1 MFSKYIVPALCA
13 SNLLGVV
20 AAANHHRH
28 MHKRDYIATEVEVV
42 TDIVTV
48 YVTEGDLPTPAPA
61 PAPAPASSAKPFAA
75 AADRPSYEGEHK
87 GKHHGGAAAPS
98 PATTTT
104 PVAPVVAPSPPVEQA
119 PAPQPTTMVTATKA
133 APSPEQ
139 PEVSVPTQAAI
150 VAPAPI
156 ASQVSS
162 AVSSAVSQAAPASQS
177 KGGKRGLAYNDA
189 KLVSNICS
197 SSNKFSWAY
206 NWGSHS
212 DGLEAPV
219 TYIPTLW
226 GPQPEHSNGWSEN
239 AQKAISA
246 GADYLMSFNE
256 CDNAGQC
263 NMDPASAAAAHKS
276 FMQPFVGKAKILAPS
291 ITSSESVG
299 QGISWLK
306 SFMQACGSD
315 CPMDACNAHWYGP
328 GGVDGAE
335 LFLKHLKAVNTACGK
350 DKVWVT
356 EFAATSGD
364 VDAFMSHALTEL
376 DTKSDYDFV
385 EKYSYFYL
393 AQGSLMQ
400 SSSALSTFGNI
411 YATL

>member
-1 MFSKYIVPALCA
+1 MFSKFIVPALCA

-42 TDIVTV
+42 TDIVTHN
-48 YVTEGDLPTPAPA
+48 GA
-61 PAPAPASSAKPFAA
+61 
-75 AADRPSYEGEHK
+75 
-87 GKHHGGAAAPS
+87 AAAPS

-104 PVAPVVAPSPPVEQA
+104 PVAPVVAPSSPPVEQA
-119 PAPQPTTMVTATKA
+119 PAPQPTTMITATKA

-139 PEVSVPTQAAI
+139 PEVSIPTHAA
-150 VAPAPI
+150 VAAPAPVV
-156 ASQVSS
+156 SQASS
-162 AVSSAVSQAAPASQS
+162 APYPAASQAAPASS
-177 KGGKRGLAYNDA
+177 AKGGKRGLAYNDA

-206 NWGSHS
+206 NWGSQS
-212 DGLEAPV
+212 DGLNAPV

-226 GPQPEHSNGWSEN
+226 GPQPEHSNGWSDN

-306 SFMQACGSD
+306 SFMQACGDD

-328 GGVDGAE
+328 GGIDGAE